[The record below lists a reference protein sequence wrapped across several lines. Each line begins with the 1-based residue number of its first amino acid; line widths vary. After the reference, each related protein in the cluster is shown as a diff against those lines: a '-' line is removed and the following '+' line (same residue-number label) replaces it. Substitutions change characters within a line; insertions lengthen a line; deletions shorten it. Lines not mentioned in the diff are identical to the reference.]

1 MARLQQKKQAAVTTG
16 SAKSSGLPC
25 AMVLRLLRALPG
37 DHCLVATVV
46 RERFRGL
53 SACFGAP
60 GPHDFA
66 VRVSIVRPRDM
77 HALDAT
83 RVHRIPHPRFV
94 TIGRNA
100 PLHRGGTVRMMLVI
114 WVNRQKH
121 RPATDWHDG
130 QFSHGAYARTA
141 RRAKS
146 AGERLVLLPA
156 PRVAVG
162 ARRAM
167 LALRGRGWLR
177 KLLLSFGHRTCRDTP
192 RPLPAPRAA
201 RGGRG

>member
-114 WVNRQKH
+114 WGKRQQPG
-121 RPATDWHDG
+121 PATDWHDG
-130 QFSHGAYARTA
+130 QFSHGGCADSARLATGCFGNDRSLNRWIGDRGSA
-141 RRAKS
+141 AKILAVCGQRPDRASPLK
-146 AGERLVLLPA
+146 
-156 PRVAVG
+156 
-162 ARRAM
+162 
-167 LALRGRGWLR
+167 ALRTVSVGG
-177 KLLLSFGHRTCRDTP
+177 FGD
-192 RPLPAPRAA
+192 A
-201 RGGRG
+201 

>member
-37 DHCLVATVV
+37 DHRLVATVV
-46 RERFRGL
+46 RERIRRL

-77 HALDAT
+77 RALDAT

-100 PLHRGGTVRMMLVI
+100 PLHRGGTARMMLVI
-114 WVNRQKH
+114 WGNGQQPGPRQIGTTGNF
-121 RPATDWHDG
+121 RMG
-130 QFSHGAYARTA
+130 GVRTA
-141 RRAKS
+141 R
-146 AGERLVLLPA
+146 VW
-156 PRVAVG
+156 
-162 ARRAM
+162 RRAV
-167 LALRGRGWLR
+167 LATTV
-177 KLLLSFGHRTCRDTP
+177 H
-192 RPLPAPRAA
+192 
-201 RGGRG
+201 